1 MDRRQFLRTSA
12 VGAAGFLM
20 PGGLLAAAGPDVAVV
35 KGQPG
40 AATRAAVGL
49 LGGMAAFV
57 KPGHRVVIKP
67 NMSFASPAEAG
78 ANTHPLV
85 VQALAAL
92 CWESGAA
99 SVLILDNT
107 LAPSRLCLEASGIPE
122 AAAAVRPGMVFA
134 MDDAGLYRE
143 VSIPGGRS
151 LARSAVA
158 REALRADVL
167 IAAPTAKSH
176 SGTGVSLSLKGM
188 MGLIADRGVMH
199 GRGLDAC
206 IVDLC
211 MLLKAHLTV
220 IDATHVLSTGGP
232 RGPGRVLDGQTV
244 IASTDMVAADAY
256 TVSAFPWYGQRFQ
269 PGQVGHIRLAHERGL
284 GRMDVENLRVE
295 RLAL

>member
-12 VGAAGFLM
+12 AGAAGLLM
-20 PGGLLAAAGPDVAVV
+20 PGGLLAATVPDVAVV
-35 KGQPG
+35 KGLPG

-57 KPGHRVVIKP
+57 KPGQRVVIKP

-92 CWESGAA
+92 CWEAGAG

-122 AAAAVRPGMVFA
+122 AAAAVRPGMVFT
-134 MDDAGLYRE
+134 MDDAALYRE
-143 VSIPGGRS
+143 VALPDGRT
-151 LARSAVA
+151 LTRSAVA

-188 MGLIADRGVMH
+188 MGLIADRGVLH
-199 GRGLDAC
+199 GRGLDEC

-211 MLLKAHLTV
+211 TLLKAQLTV
-220 IDATHVLSTGGP
+220 VDATHVLSTGGP

-244 IASTDMVAADAY
+244 IASGDMVAADAF
-256 TVSAFPWYGQRFQ
+256 TVSAFPWYGRHFQ
-269 PGQVGHIRLAHERGL
+269 PSQVGHIRLAHERGI
-284 GRMDVENLRVE
+284 GRMDVENLKVE

>member
-12 VGAAGFLM
+12 AGAAGLLM
-20 PGGLLAAAGPDVAVV
+20 PGGLLAAPIPDIAVI

-57 KPGHRVVIKP
+57 KPGQRVVIKP

-85 VQALAAL
+85 VQALAQL
-92 CWESGAA
+92 CWEAGAA

-122 AAAAVRPGMVFA
+122 AAATVRPGMVFA

-143 VSIPGGRS
+143 VALPGGRT
-151 LARSAVA
+151 LTRSAVA
-158 REALRADVL
+158 KEVLRADVL

-176 SGTGVSLSLKGM
+176 SGAGVSLSLKGM
-188 MGLIADRGVMH
+188 MGLVSDRGVMH
-199 GRGLDAC
+199 GRGLDEC
-206 IVDLC
+206 VVDLC
-211 MLLKAHLTV
+211 TLLKAHLTV
-220 IDATHVLSTGGP
+220 IDATYVLSTGGP
-232 RGPGRVLDGQTV
+232 RGPGTVLNEQTV
-244 IASTDMVAADAY
+244 IASRDMVAADAY
-256 TVSAFPWYGQRFQ
+256 TVAAFPWYGRRFA
-269 PGQVGHIRLAHERGL
+269 PRQVGHIRLAAERGL
-284 GRMDVENLRVE
+284 GRIDVETLRVE